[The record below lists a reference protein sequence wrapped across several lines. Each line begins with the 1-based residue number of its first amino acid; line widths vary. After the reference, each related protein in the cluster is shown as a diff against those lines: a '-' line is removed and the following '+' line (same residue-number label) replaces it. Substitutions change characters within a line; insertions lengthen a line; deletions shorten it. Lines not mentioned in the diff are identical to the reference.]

1 MPFRNALFV
10 GLCLAAFVPAAS
22 AVGEVAIKVSASDK
36 AACMPDAIRLCRDA
50 VPNVQSVLAC
60 FSRNR
65 GKISGRCNAVL
76 AGYGF

>member
-1 MPFRNALFV
+1 MSFRNALFV
-10 GLCLAAFVPAAS
+10 GLCLVTFTPAVS
-22 AVGEVAIKVSASDK
+22 ATGEEAIKVTASAK
-36 AACMPDAIRLCRDA
+36 AACMPDAMRLCRDA

-76 AGYGF
+76 ASYGL